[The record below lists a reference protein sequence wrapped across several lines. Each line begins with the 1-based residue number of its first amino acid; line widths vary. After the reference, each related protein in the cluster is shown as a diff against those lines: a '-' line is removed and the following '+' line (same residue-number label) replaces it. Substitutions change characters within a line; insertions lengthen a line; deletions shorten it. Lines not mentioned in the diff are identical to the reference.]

1 MQWGLPL
8 TARGLI
14 NADKNENNNVEV
26 NAFEASLFNKQQLVS
41 LAY

>member
-14 NADKNENNNVEV
+14 NADENKQNNVEV
-26 NAFEASLFNKQQLVS
+26 NAFEANLFNKQQLAA
-41 LAY
+41 LAC